1 MPSLW
6 LQLGPLSARGQP
18 SLTCWVTGPGPRAGP
33 TQLRRGQTQMATCTL
48 LVQTASSGT
57 EREAQLNVSH
67 SNTKLDKHPNL
78 QTAPPHPKHVSS
90 QEPVSPCP
98 SRRIW
103 VRLLRGGFAVTCPSC
118 EQGPMAARSRLCS
131 GWLGL
136 CRGTNLPQRRQREIT
151 GSRSTYLGVL
161 QGMSQD

>member
-78 QTAPPHPKHVSS
+78 QTAPPHPKHLFH
-90 QEPVSPCP
+90 PRNPLAH
-98 SRRIW
+98 
-103 VRLLRGGFAVTCPSC
+103 VRADI
-118 EQGPMAARSRLCS
+118 S
-131 GWLGL
+131 G
-136 CRGTNLPQRRQREIT
+136 
-151 GSRSTYLGVL
+151 
-161 QGMSQD
+161 